1 MKEPTH
7 KTTLLTLA
15 IVGAATLASLPAAS
29 QPVRPDQAPRP
40 DRSPL
45 QRPAIDGFRGT
56 SSAAEGTVRQYLMNP
71 HGEVDGLLLNDG
83 TQINFP
89 PHMEEELVGVVQPDD
104 RVSIQGDRERDSV
117 VKADRITNSR
127 TGRSVAEHAPFQE
140 DRRIPLHLKR
150 PSMHAMQASGSIA
163 ALLYAPRGEV
173 HGFIL
178 ADGTQIHVRPDV
190 GDSMARALSVG
201 ETVQAEG
208 YGSDNQYGRSV
219 ETTAIGLGGERLVPL
234 DRPVRHLGGPDEPL
248 PPRRR

>member
-127 TGRSVAEHAPFQE
+127 TGRSSDTSASETSVNACDAGQRLYCRLALCAARRSSWIHPCGRHANSCAT
-140 DRRIPLHLKR
+140 RC
-150 PSMHAMQASGSIA
+150 G
-163 ALLYAPRGEV
+163 
-173 HGFIL
+173 
-178 ADGTQIHVRPDV
+178 
-190 GDSMARALSVG
+190 
-201 ETVQAEG
+201 
-208 YGSDNQYGRSV
+208 
-219 ETTAIGLGGERLVPL
+219 
-234 DRPVRHLGGPDEPL
+234 
-248 PPRRR
+248 